1 MTTTVAPKEGLS
13 WLFREKFTFKELPN
27 AQSFDGYFKSLL
39 ICVNGDDQLTSQE
52 REWVVGYAAA
62 YGASDSLIE
71 ELKSYAASED
81 IDQIVS
87 QNKVSDSS
95 RRYLIYDAIQACGAD
110 GEYSEPEQAT
120 VIKMAA
126 KLGIPERVVNE
137 IESIYLEEA
146 KLREKRLAFMYPSGT
161 PI

>member
-13 WLFREKFTFKELPN
+13 WLFREKFTFNKVPSSQL
-27 AQSFDGYFKSLL
+27 FDGYFKSLL
-39 ICVNGDDQLTSQE
+39 ICVNGDGQLTSKE
-52 REWVVGYAAA
+52 RDWVVGYAAA
-62 YGASDSLIE
+62 YGASDFLIE

-87 QNKVSDSS
+87 QNEVSDSS

-126 KLGIPERVVNE
+126 KLGIPERIVNE

-146 KLREKRLAFMYPSGT
+146 NLREKRLACMYPSGT